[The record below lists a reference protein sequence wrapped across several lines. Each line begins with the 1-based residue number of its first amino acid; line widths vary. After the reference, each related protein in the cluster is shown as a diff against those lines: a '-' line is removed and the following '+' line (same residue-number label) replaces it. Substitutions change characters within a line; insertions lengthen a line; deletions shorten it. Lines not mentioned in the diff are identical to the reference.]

1 ALIEVDTLYE
11 LMRLERNIEKNMNV
25 ILSDMPSDFVLKK
38 PNHYLINA
46 SKAYVKLYKM
56 NQHLQNIVSGN
67 CMGENINPNA
77 LQLSD
82 KFDNALDLILRDQKK
97 LISLVNSVNSKIE
110 TRTSPISILFRKLSN
125 IFI

>member
-1 ALIEVDTLYE
+1 
-11 LMRLERNIEKNMNV
+11 
-25 ILSDMPSDFVLKK
+25 VLKK

-110 TRTSPISILFRKLSN
+110 TRTSSISIIFRKLSN
-125 IFI
+125 IFIKARSCQFLFLILQFIVYIE